1 MTSDGELA
9 PLLIAAQVSSLGSNT
24 LALDVEKN
32 PANSHADLGITCH
45 VEPFE
50 LVYIEVSEIVDF

>member
-1 MTSDGELA
+1 MTSDGELV
-9 PLLIAAQVSSLGSNT
+9 PLLIAAQGSTLGSNT

-32 PANSHADLGITCH
+32 PTNADLGITCH

-50 LVYIEVSEIVDF
+50 VVYVEVSEI